1 MTQRELTADFEGL
14 RLKPYKCSAGKL
26 TIGYGHNIDAK
37 PLTGDIGAYFRRT
50 GCITEGMA
58 GVLLDNDLAD
68 AKARLLRRLPWVAR
82 LDAVRQMVL
91 IDMAFNM
98 GLGRYDSKT
107 GKGSGLLGFVNT
119 LKLIEAGEYVRAA
132 EAMRQSAW
140 HKQTGRRAVK
150 LCAMMRSGK
159 IPSNEV
165 KA

>member
-14 RLKPYKCSAGKL
+14 RLKPYRCPAGKL
-26 TIGYGHNIDAK
+26 TIGYGHNIEAK
-37 PLTGDIGAYFRRT
+37 PLSGDIGAYFKRT

-68 AKARLLRRLPWVAR
+68 AKARLLRSLPWVAR

-98 GLGRYDSKT
+98 GLGQV
-107 GKGSGLLGFVNT
+107 GKSGLLSFTHT
-119 LKLIEAGEYVRAA
+119 LALIEEGKFVEAA

>member
-14 RLKPYKCSAGKL
+14 RLKPYRCPAGKL

-37 PLTGDIGAYFRRT
+37 PLTGDIGAYFKRT

-98 GLGRYDSKT
+98 GLGQV
-107 GKGSGLLGFVNT
+107 GKSGLLSFTHT
-119 LKLIEAGEYVRAA
+119 LALIEDGKFVEAA